1 MTCGGVGTL
10 INASGTKDQ
19 INQALEAVLTA
30 KVVVT
35 AEVTATAAGAAAI
48 LAVTAAVVISLVVSI
63 SGWQYFY
70 RIAHFL
76 KRSVSRYGHT
86 TLFWLQENWAY
97 SVDMAETHFG
107 MMDC

>member
-10 INASGTKDQ
+10 INTSGTKDQ
-19 INQALEAVLTA
+19 INWALEAVLTA
-30 KVVVT
+30 IVVVT
-35 AEVTATAAGAAAI
+35 TVVTATAAGAATI
-48 LAVTAAVVISLVVSI
+48 LAVTAAAVISLVVSI